1 MDCLVKTVRS
11 EGYFGMY
18 RGKACTYLNIKKQQD
33 SSGRSSARGLNI
45 GEGKLSVVRL
55 TLIRLPLATLVVLT
69 STERLHFSCVWMLYI
84 YISQSS
90 CKGEVVKWSHAKYY
104 IHCSIVC
111 NIVLVKT
118 ESIYFHYQCITQ
130 KRKLSLQRNW
140 RPLSLGLCLCEE
152 CLFASVF
159 FILQTWVPWDI
170 EGQPIRRSHAG
181 GKSLNGSYNIALFKT
196 LGSSSCFAIYL
207 FCNLTCQ

>member
-1 MDCLVKTVRS
+1 
-11 EGYFGMY
+11 MY

-33 SSGRSSARGLNI
+33 SRGRSSARGLNI

-84 YISQSS
+84 YIYISLSP
-90 CKGEVVKWSHAKYY
+90 VVK
-104 IHCSIVC
+104 
-111 NIVLVKT
+111 
-118 ESIYFHYQCITQ
+118 E
-130 KRKLSLQRNW
+130 KLSNGLMQSITFTVVQYVILYLLKQRAYTFIISV
-140 RPLSLGLCLCEE
+140 SLRKGNEVCKEIGDLLVWVSVCVRNVCLHLCFSYYRLG
-152 CLFASVF
+152 S
-159 FILQTWVPWDI
+159 PWDI

-196 LGSSSCFAIYL
+196 LGSSFCFAIYL